1 MQTPLDDS
9 YWVIEGRFLAGEYPG
24 TPFESSTSTKL
35 KKFIDIG
42 VTSFIDL
49 TEDRELNPYSH
60 LLPSITVPTR
70 RPPHHFRYP
79 IRDLGIPT
87 YTELHTIL
95 SHINQLLS
103 QGEVLY
109 LHCWG
114 GIGRTGT
121 VIGSYMVSEMN
132 LTGKE
137 ALESIATLRKGT
149 PDGWRQS
156 PETLEQRQMVLG
168 YHTEN
173 QNETMQLFVDVD
185 DTLILYKN
193 WEVEINWDLVEVL
206 TNGLDLG
213 LYDLTIWSGTGA
225 EWAKEWSEK
234 LFPGYDLPFGSK
246 DHLWDSAPTSAFA
259 IDDRLQIQ
267 REYLKHF
274 NRVFLPMEFV
284 DLVRQS
290 KLQ

>member
-1 MQTPLDDS
+1 MQTPIDDS

-24 TPFESSTSTKL
+24 TPFETDTATKL
-35 KKFIDIG
+35 QHFIDIG

-49 TEDRELNPYSH
+49 TEEGELNPYAHILS
-60 LLPSITVPTR
+60 SITALIKN
-70 RPPHHFRYP
+70 PPQHFRYP
-79 IRDLGIPT
+79 IRDLGTPT

-103 QGEVLY
+103 QGEVIY
-109 LHCWG
+109 VHCWG

-121 VIGSYMVSEMN
+121 VIGSYMVSEMD
-132 LTGKE
+132 LTGQE
-137 ALESIATLRKGT
+137 ALGKISSLRKGT

-156 PETLEQRQMVLG
+156 PETPEQRQMVLR
-168 YHTEN
+168 YH
-173 QNETMQLFVDVD
+173 NETLQIFVDVD

-193 WEVEINWDLVEVL
+193 GDVEINRDLVEVL

-213 LYDLTIWSGTGA
+213 IYDLTIWSGTGA
-225 EWAKEWSEK
+225 HWAKEWSGK
-234 LFPGYDLPFGSK
+234 LFPGYNLPFGSK
-246 DHLWDSAPTSAFA
+246 DHLWDSIPTSAFA
-259 IDDRLQIQ
+259 IDDRLQSQ

-284 DLVRQS
+284 NLIRQGA
-290 KLQ
+290 L